1 MTQLMR
7 CNLFQFQNGSIK
19 SGTTSPLS
27 KLDVKFQFQNGSI
40 KSADM
45 DRTPPLVPGFN
56 SKMVQ
61 LKAGTVTSIDM
72 SVPTFQFQNGSI
84 KRKCASEA
92 ECLVNAVSIP
102 KWFN

>member
-1 MTQLMR
+1 M
-7 CNLFQFQNGSIK
+7 FQFQNGSIK